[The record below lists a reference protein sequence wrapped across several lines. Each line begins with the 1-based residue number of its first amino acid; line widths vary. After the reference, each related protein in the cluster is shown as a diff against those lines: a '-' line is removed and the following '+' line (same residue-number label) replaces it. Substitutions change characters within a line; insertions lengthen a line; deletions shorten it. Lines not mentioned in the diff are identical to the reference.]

1 MLRDASVCR
10 WVRAHGSGLLVVAL
24 LVGAAACDGGG
35 GGGNDNAGPERPGT
49 SSNQLNVTIVDARVA
64 SDDRPVVRFFLT
76 GSQGEALA
84 ADDVSMNF
92 VIAVLER
99 DGGEYQDYL
108 TTVQT
113 TPDGKASARQAT
125 SESKTAGTLEDEGD
139 GLFQYT
145 FANPLPENFDR
156 DASHRIAI
164 YANVTILD
172 VQYVSN
178 AIEDFVPSGKP
189 VSAVRDIVRTEQC
202 NACHDPLKAHGGS
215 RRDVRLCVTCHSSQ
229 ITNFATGEVTAHV
242 DPDTGH
248 NIGFPEL
255 IHKIHRGAELP
266 SVEAGTPYQIIGFR
280 QSVND
285 FSSVEFPKDIR
296 NCETCHAG
304 GTQSHA
310 FATNPSRAA
319 CGSCHDDV
327 NFASG
332 ENHGGGPQPNDGS
345 CSSCHLPET
354 DHEFDLSVV
363 GSHTIPAHSTQVPGV
378 HFELID
384 VHSVETG
391 AAVVAPGEHP
401 LVTFRITND
410 SGAAVAPSTMNFLN
424 LVLGGP
430 TTEYSAQDYNGDGTI
445 LPGDPSSPWTPGAE
459 TFKSESAIKDAQGP
473 DGAGVSTY
481 AFKSTV
487 PPDAT
492 GTYVVGIE
500 GYKCAT
506 IDGANQSKG
515 GINCDRT
522 RDTNGNGREDPGEVF
537 DQIRDAGHNQVLAFP
552 VTDSEPVTR
561 RQAVAIQNC
570 SVCHG
575 QFSKDFN
582 VHGGIRNETL
592 YCPICHNPSND
603 TLTRQVLEDG
613 ETAVTFPIDFKVMIH
628 KIHRGEDL
636 TQPYILFSPPSGT
649 FPNQTA
655 NPTNFQELRFP
666 GDLRNCEECHLPETF
681 VLSPGEGVLS
691 PGVLGSTN
699 RRFMRAQD
707 HLNVLDVFT
716 TPPVISVC
724 TSCHDDVN
732 FTTGEN
738 HPAGPQPEEACV
750 NCHGVGTSLSVERTH
765 FPGLTRE
772 TRILRPN

>member
-1 MLRDASVCR
+1 MLA
-10 WVRAHGSGLLVVAL
+10 AL
-24 LVGAAACDGGG
+24 MMTVTACGGG
-35 GGGNDNAGPERPGT
+35 GGGGGDEGSGPERPGP
-49 SSNQLNVTIVDARVA
+49 SINQLNVTIVDAHVA

-76 GSQGEALA
+76 DAQGGAVA
-84 ADDVSMNF
+84 ADGVSMNF
-92 VIAVLER
+92 VIAVLQR

-108 TTVQT
+108 TRVQT
-113 TPDGKASARQAT
+113 TPDGKRSALQAS
-125 SESKTAGTLEDEGD
+125 SESVSAGTLDDQGD

-145 FANPLPENFDR
+145 FAHPLPEGFDR

-164 YANVTILD
+164 YASQTVLD

-178 AIEDFVPSGKP
+178 AIHDFVPSGKP
-189 VSAVRDIVRTEQC
+189 VTAARDIVRTEQC
-202 NACHDPLKAHGGS
+202 NGCHDPLEAHGGS
-215 RRDVRLCVTCHSSQ
+215 RRDVRLCVTCHSTH
-229 ITNFATGEVTAHV
+229 ITDFATGEVTDHV
-242 DPDTGH
+242 DPGSG
-248 NIGFPEL
+248 NGIGFPEL

-266 SVEAGTPYQIIGFR
+266 SVEAGTPYQIIGF
-280 QSVND
+280 QENVID
-285 FSSVEFPKDIR
+285 FSHVEFPQDIR
-296 NCETCHAG
+296 NCEKCHAG

-332 ENHGGGPQPNDGS
+332 ENHGGGPQPTDGS

-354 DHEFDLSVV
+354 DKEFDLSVV

-378 HFELID
+378 HFELIA
-384 VHSVETG
+384 VQSKETG

-401 LVTFRITND
+401 VVTFRITND
-410 SGAAVAPSTMNFLN
+410 AGAAIAPSALN
-424 LVLGGP
+424 SLSLVLGGS
-430 TTEYSAQDYNGDGTI
+430 TVEYSAQDYDGDGTI
-445 LPGDPSSPWTPGAE
+445 LPGDPNSPWTPGAE

-473 DGAGVSTY
+473 DASGVSTY

-515 GINCDRT
+515 GSNCDRT
-522 RDTNGNGREDPGEVF
+522 RDANGNGREDPGEVF
-537 DQIRDAGHNQVLAFP
+537 DQIRDVGHNQVLAFP
-552 VTDSEPVTR
+552 VTDAEPVTR
-561 RQAVAIQNC
+561 RQAVAIENC

-575 QFSKDFN
+575 EFSKDFN
-582 VHGGIRNETL
+582 VHGGIRNDTL

-628 KIHRGEDL
+628 KIHRGENL
-636 TQPYILFSPPSGT
+636 TQPYILYSPPSGA
-649 FPNQTA
+649 FPDQTA
-655 NPTNFQELRFP
+655 NPTNFQELLFP

-724 TSCHDDVN
+724 TSCHDDVD
-732 FTTGEN
+732 FTTGAN

-765 FPGLTRE
+765 FPGLSPE
-772 TRILRPN
+772 SRILRPN